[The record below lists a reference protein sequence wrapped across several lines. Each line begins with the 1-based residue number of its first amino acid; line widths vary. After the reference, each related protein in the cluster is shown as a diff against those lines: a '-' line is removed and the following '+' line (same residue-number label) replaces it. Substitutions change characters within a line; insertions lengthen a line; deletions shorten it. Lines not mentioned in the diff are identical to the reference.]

1 MKKAILGRKLGMT
14 QIFAAD
20 GQAVPVTVVLAGPC
34 PVVQKK
40 VAETDGY
47 NAVQLGFEDI
57 RNVLVNKPR
66 QGHFKKAGISFK
78 RFLREFRLDDA
89 DKYEVGQVITVEA
102 FEEGDVV
109 DVTGIS
115 KGKGFQGVIKR
126 WNQARGRMTHG
137 SDFHRR
143 PGSLGAGTTP
153 GRVFRTKRMPGRM
166 GGETKTIQNLAVVRV
181 DAERGLLLIK
191 GSVPGAKGAL
201 VAIRDSVKRV

>member
-40 VAETDGY
+40 VVDTDGY

-66 QGHFKKAGISFK
+66 QGHFKKANVSFK

-89 DKYEVGQVITVEA
+89 DKYEVGQVVTVEA
-102 FEEGDVV
+102 FEEGDSI

-126 WNQARGRMTHG
+126 WNQHRGKMTHG
-137 SDFHRR
+137 SDFHRK

-166 GGETKTIQNLAVVRV
+166 GGETKTIQNLSVVRV

-191 GSVPGAKGAL
+191 GSVPGPKGAL